1 MKKDITN
8 RPKYLRAAVARG
20 AESVDRSGG
29 MFDAG
34 VIRGVSVITR
44 GEALGHDLWID
55 QDFLSDVTAAIN
67 GSEAASGGIKARFT
81 HPGLSSDGIASKLGR
96 ITDAKTIGDRVVAD
110 LNFAEFATKT
120 PDGDLADYVMS
131 LAEEDPESF
140 GLSIVFEFDQ
150 QAMDEHQ
157 IENTSG
163 KPARFVSPDEDN
175 LNNFQHARLT
185 RLRAGDV
192 VDEPAANPNGL
203 FHREQEIAQEADS
216 LMEYALGLSGE
227 KPECSCLS
235 VDADRVSAA
244 VSRFLS
250 RHDLTLV
257 TKGDDMSKDD
267 VTPVEVPA
275 TEPQAT
281 SEDVRKDFAAS
292 LARFTEAFG
301 EVNAAKWAAEGVSF
315 TDAQTRHIA
324 ALNRQVEALQA
335 KVGEL
340 QETLNS
346 IDTGDREP
354 AEYGEG
360 NDSPQPKRGG
370 LNSKIRISGRNY
382 EEN

>member
-1 MKKDITN
+1 MKKDISKQ
-8 RPKYLRAAVARG
+8 PQYLRASVARG

-29 MFDAG
+29 TFGAG

-44 GEALGHDLWID
+44 GEALGHEMWID

-140 GLSIVFEFDQ
+140 GLSIVFEFDLR
-150 QAMDEHQ
+150 AMNEHET
-157 IENTSG
+157 ENTSG

-203 FHREQEIAQEADS
+203 FHREQEIAQEADR

-227 KPECSCLS
+227 KPECACLS

-250 RHDLTLV
+250 RHDLTLT
-257 TKGDDMSKDD
+257 TKGDEMPKDE
-267 VTPVEVPA
+267 TPADVPA
-275 TEPQAT
+275 TETQLS
-281 SEDVRKDFAAS
+281 SEDVRKEFAS
-292 LARFTEAFG
+292 ELSRFTESFG
-301 EVNAAKWAAEGVSF
+301 ATSAAEWVAEGLSF
-315 TDAQTRHIA
+315 SDAQSRHIG
-324 ALNRQVEALQA
+324 ALNAKIDALQA

-370 LNSKIRISGRNY
+370 LSSKIRISGRSY
-382 EEN
+382 EDN

>member
-1 MKKDITN
+1 MKPKDISKQP
-8 RPKYLRAAVARG
+8 RYLRAAVAHG
-20 AESVDRSGG
+20 ADTVDRAGG
-29 MFDAG
+29 TFDAG

-140 GLSIVFEFDQ
+140 GLSIVFEHDYDAQ
-150 QAMDEHQ
+150 EEHTSD
-157 IENTSG
+157 NTFG
-163 KPARFVSPDEDN
+163 RDRFVSPDENNKDN
-175 LNNFQHARLT
+175 YPHARMAK
-185 RLRAGDV
+185 LRSADV

-216 LMEYALGLSGE
+216 LIEYALGLSGE
-227 KPECSCLS
+227 KPECGCLS

-244 VSRFLS
+244 VTRFLS

-257 TKGDDMSKDD
+257 TKGDDMPKDE
-267 VTPVEVPA
+267 TPVETPA
-275 TEPQAT
+275 EEPQLSAA
-281 SEDVRKDFAAS
+281 DVREEFAAE

-301 EVNAAKWAAEGVSF
+301 ATSAAEWVAEGLSF
-315 TDAQTRHIA
+315 SDAQSRHIGG
-324 ALNRQVEALQA
+324 LNAKIDALQA

-346 IDTGDREP
+346 IDTGESEP

-370 LNSKIRISGRNY
+370 LSSKIKISGRSY